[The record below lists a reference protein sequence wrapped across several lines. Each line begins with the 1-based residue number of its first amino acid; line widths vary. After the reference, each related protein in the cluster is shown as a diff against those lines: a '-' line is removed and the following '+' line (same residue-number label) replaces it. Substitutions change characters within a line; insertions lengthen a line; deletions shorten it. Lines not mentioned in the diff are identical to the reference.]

1 MTHVVNYIPMSKNG
15 KPGDDRKS
23 WSHSNLNTHTKTNS
37 KDIELGK
44 IPMLNNF
51 DVKNNRNTTGN
62 P

>member
-1 MTHVVNYIPMSKNG
+1 MSKNG